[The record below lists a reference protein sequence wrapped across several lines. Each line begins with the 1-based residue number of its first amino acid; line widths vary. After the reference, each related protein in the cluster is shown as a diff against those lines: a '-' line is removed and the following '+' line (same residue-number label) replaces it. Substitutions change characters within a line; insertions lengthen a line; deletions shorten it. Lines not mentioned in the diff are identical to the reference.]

1 MLLHVVVPILGI
13 LVFAAPL
20 YAQYFSLDK
29 LFDYV
34 LVYPFNWGGL
44 GALLWVVVGF
54 GVTAFMATRK
64 RDALD
69 AATKGF
75 GGEAAEGVIS

>member
-1 MLLHVVVPILGI
+1 V
-13 LVFAAPL
+13 A
-20 YAQYFSLDK
+20 
-29 LFDYV
+29 
-34 LVYPFNWGGL
+34 
-44 GALLWVVVGF
+44 GF